1 MHTFAIFAALLSV
14 VAGADA
20 AVVYTVGKGFLGEY
34 EPSKGYVRN
43 VDVDGDGQRDFYF
56 ADTGGGN
63 GMTLVPLGAN
73 QLLATREVPPDLGR
87 NILEVTRGDD
97 IGASPGLGAFIGAE
111 EGDGG
116 IYDEG
121 GSFIYYCNGRGP
133 VGVPPQCI
141 FSFNPW
147 DEDGVSYFGFR
158 VWKNNLPRYGWV
170 AVSLPIYGPNHDIY
184 INGWAYETEVGQRI
198 IAGAI
203 PEPSTLLLAWVSF
216 AACLFLRP
224 LR

>member
-1 MHTFAIFAALLSV
+1 MVGFIYIVVLLLFAVAAK
-14 VAGADA
+14 A
-20 AVVYTVGKGFLGEY
+20 AVVYTPGMGHLFET
-34 EPSKGYVRN
+34 EPFIGRIKN
-43 VDVDGDGQRDFYF
+43 IDVDGDGRRDFYF

-87 NILEVTRGDD
+87 NILEISRGDD
-97 IGASPGLGAFIGAE
+97 IGASPSVGAFIGAE

-133 VGVPPQCI
+133 VGEPPECV

-158 VWKNNLPRYGWV
+158 MWKNNLLHYGWV
-170 AVSLPIYGPNHDIY
+170 GVSLPIYGPQHDIY
-184 INGWAYETEVGQRI
+184 INGWAYETESGKEI
-198 IAGAI
+198 IAGAV
-203 PEPSTLLLAWVSF
+203 PEASTIMLAWVSF
-216 AACLFLRP
+216 AGCLLR
-224 LR
+224 RRRR